1 MTLKIIKYLNYNPS
15 LEANINSGDNS
26 IIIGNTFV
34 GRDTILED
42 NVVIRGD
49 GKEVTVGK
57 NCLFKNRSTV
67 HVAAEIQG
75 TEIGDNS
82 LIGEYSIIHACKL
95 GKNIIVGNNS
105 VVMDGS
111 EVGDNT
117 MIENNTLIP
126 PGKKFESFSLI
137 GGSPGKVLKK
147 ITEKDYLLYKE
158 NIRISKDD
166 VLINNNYNY
175 RSYLEKRIPSNK
187 YTKKNTDNT
196 FVAPD
201 AEIYQT
207 IEINK
212 YSSIWFSVY
221 IFSSENNGKL
231 ILGEGSN
238 IQDNCII
245 NTLGQVILIEKR
257 VTIGHNVIM
266 LGKSH
271 VKNDAVIGM
280 GSILESDCI
289 IGNNSFIGAN
299 SFVKAGTIV
308 PDNTIFA
315 GNPAKFFRKVNE
327 KEKLFFR
334 KGQKIYENLTCNYN
348 NYALDV

>member
-1 MTLKIIKYLNYNPS
+1 
-15 LEANINSGDNS
+15 LESNINSGDNS

-34 GRDTILED
+34 GKDTILED

-49 GKEVTVGK
+49 GKEVNIGK
-57 NCLFKNRSTV
+57 NCLLKNRSTV
-67 HVAAEIQG
+67 HVASEIQG

-111 EVGDNT
+111 EVGENT
-117 MIENNTLIP
+117 IIKNNTLIP

-158 NIRISKDD
+158 NICKSNN
-166 VLINNNYNY
+166 VLSNNNYNY
-175 RSYLEKRIPSNK
+175 RSYLEKKIPVTK
-187 YTKKNTDNT
+187 YTKKNINNT

-207 IEINK
+207 IEINE

-221 IFSSENNGKL
+221 IFSSKNNGKL
-231 ILGEGSN
+231 ILGKGSN
-238 IQDNCII
+238 IQDNCIL
-245 NTLGQVILIEKR
+245 NTLGQEILIEKR
-257 VTIGHNVIM
+257 VTIGHNVII

-271 VKNDAVIGM
+271 IKNDAVIGM
-280 GSILESDCI
+280 GSILESNCI
-289 IGNNSFIGAN
+289 IGNNSFVGAN

-315 GNPAKFFRKVNE
+315 GKPAKFFRKVNE

-348 NYALDV
+348 NY

>member
-1 MTLKIIKYLNYNPS
+1 ML
-15 LEANINSGDNS
+15 
-26 IIIGNTFV
+26 
-34 GRDTILED
+34 IL
-42 NVVIRGD
+42 
-49 GKEVTVGK
+49 
-57 NCLFKNRSTV
+57 
-67 HVAAEIQG
+67 
-75 TEIGDNS
+75 
-82 LIGEYSIIHACKL
+82 
-95 GKNIIVGNNS
+95 
-105 VVMDGS
+105 
-111 EVGDNT
+111 
-117 MIENNTLIP
+117 TLI
-126 PGKKFESFSLI
+126 I
-137 GGSPGKVLKK
+137 SPLPIKITNYLDKK
-147 ITEKDYLLYKE
+147 IPAT
-158 NIRISKDD
+158 
-166 VLINNNYNY
+166 
-175 RSYLEKRIPSNK
+175 K
-187 YTKKNTDNT
+187 YTKKNSNNT

-207 IEINK
+207 IEIDK

-221 IFSSENNGKL
+221 IFSSKNNGKL

-299 SFVKAGTIV
+299 SFVKPGTIV